1 MASAGV
7 VAPLFVVS
15 PHLDDAV
22 FSCGSLLAARRG
34 AVVCTV
40 FAGTPADPVHRSW
53 DEAAGF
59 EDSTQAMHARTLE
72 DEYALSL
79 CEACGVRL
87 GFFDGQYAPLPAAQT
102 VARAIA
108 EELARWPGATPVV
121 PLGLRHSD
129 HRCVAD
135 AWLVLF
141 RARSMTSC
149 IVYEEAIH
157 RTARDLTGQR
167 LAELANAGLS
177 VERLDEAWCPARTSA
192 RAQHMKRRCVQA
204 YASQLRAFGARIPA
218 DLGAPEQYWRV
229 EWARRTGSPL
239 RGS

>member
-1 MASAGV
+1 MASASV

-40 FAGTPADPVHRSW
+40 FAGTPANAVHRPW

-72 DEYALSL
+72 DEHALAL
-79 CEACGVRL
+79 CGAHGVRL
-87 GFFDGQYAPLPAAQT
+87 AFFDGQYAPLPNAQT

-108 EELARWPGATPVV
+108 AELARWPGATPVV
-121 PLGLRHSD
+121 PLGLRHPD

-135 AWLVLF
+135 AWLALF
-141 RARSMTSC
+141 RARGMTSC

-157 RTARDLTGQR
+157 RTARDLTDQR
-167 LAELANAGLS
+167 LADLANMGLS
-177 VERLDEAWCPARTSA
+177 TERLDEAWCPARTSA
-192 RAQHMKRRCVQA
+192 RAQHTKRLSVQA
-204 YASQLRAFGARIPA
+204 YASQLRAFGTRIPA
-218 DLGAPEQYWRV
+218 DLGAPERYWRV
-229 EWARRTGSPL
+229 EWASQLALKQT
-239 RGS
+239 